1 MAGRLWLI
9 GQLRR
14 HWRRRCLIGNW
25 RLFVSRHDGRR
36 RMNWSYS
43 REWNEPPILRLCKHS
58 DQLATG
64 TQLRWKPFIRWHWV
78 QYSPIALLNLLVIFT
93 IFLRHHV
100 WLRMVSWLLKRH
112 GWLRLLI
119 LVMPHDPLL
128 LLHFF
133 CSH

>member
-1 MAGRLWLI
+1 
-9 GQLRR
+9 
-14 HWRRRCLIGNW
+14 
-25 RLFVSRHDGRR
+25 
-36 RMNWSYS
+36 
-43 REWNEPPILRLCKHS
+43 
-58 DQLATG
+58 
-64 TQLRWKPFIRWHWV
+64 
-78 QYSPIALLNLLVIFT
+78 
-93 IFLRHHV
+93 V